1 MKILSGC
8 AKFLEVVLKKKSGKA
23 NNASNSFSARALPQ
37 KKVYL
42 EELING
48 IRGLRALFHK

>member
-23 NNASNSFSARALPQ
+23 NNASKGLSARALPQ